1 MTPDSKQ
8 RESLRQL
15 SGKIYHLAGTVND
28 NENIA
33 FKADWEGLSIDH
45 VQVLLDIAK
54 ECGCEG

>member
-1 MTPDSKQ
+1 MTLDFKQ

-33 FKADWEGLSIDH
+33 FKADWEGMSLEH
-45 VQVLLDIAK
+45 VQKLLEIAS
-54 ECGCEG
+54 ECGCRG

>member
-1 MTPDSKQ
+1 MTLDSKQ
-8 RESLRQL
+8 CEALRQL

-33 FKADWEGLSIDH
+33 VKAYRDGMSISH
-45 VQVLLDIAK
+45 VQKLLDIAK